1 MKSSLHRRTV
11 LRGLAWGVPA
21 AIALPT
27 LDIMLN
33 GNGTAYAN
41 GAQLPL
47 RLGIWYW
54 GSGVHR
60 GRFFPGQTGSNW
72 ELTPE
77 LAPLA
82 EVRDHLNVLSGYDI
96 KSDGIV
102 HHVGTAVM
110 KTGRNYIHL
119 GGGTFDTDVAVH
131 SFDVSVAESMGSD
144 LPFSRLDVGVYSD
157 GLFKGEGLNTR
168 ALSHAGPNRP
178 NYAETNPSAVFERL
192 FAEQSVGIHQLGRE
206 SVLDAVAEDAN
217 ALIPKLGA
225 SDRARVE
232 QHLEAIRSIER
243 RLDPG
248 ADGCQA
254 PTHPGVGAPDPVRPD
269 MVLNNELM
277 VDLVGV
283 ALACDLT
290 RVFTFRHHGWTDDP
304 VFWHLGG
311 ANDTH
316 HNLTHNEAGDQPTVR
331 SINEF
336 TMGEFAKLLE
346 RLASTPEGDGS
357 ILDQCAIMAYSE
369 VGEGRNHSREDIPI
383 IVAGR
388 AGGALR
394 TGLHHRGSRESA
406 TKVHLTLVRALG
418 LDWPSFGHNENE
430 VDSTISEIEAF

>member
-1 MKSSLHRRTV
+1 MKSTLGRRTL
-11 LRGLAWGVPA
+11 LRGLAGGISA

-41 GAQLPL
+41 GAALPV

-60 GRFFPGQTGSNW
+60 GRFFPRQVGPDW

-82 EVRDHLNVLSGYDI
+82 DVRDHINVLSGYDI

-110 KTGRNYIHL
+110 KTGQNYIHL
-119 GGGTFDTDVAVH
+119 GGGTFDTDVAAP
-131 SFDVSVAESMGSD
+131 SFDVRVAESLGAGSRF
-144 LPFSRLDVGVYSD
+144 PRLDLGVFSD
-157 GLFKGEGLNTR
+157 GVFKGEGLNTR
-168 ALSHAGPNRP
+168 ALSHEGPSRP
-178 NYAETNPSAVFERL
+178 NYAETNPTAVFERL
-192 FAEQSVGIHQLGRE
+192 FAEQSVGIHQLGRK
-206 SVLDAVAEDAN
+206 SVLDAVAGDVE
-217 ALIPKLGA
+217 ALMPKLGA
-225 SDRARVE
+225 SDQMRVE
-232 QHLEAIRSIER
+232 QHLDAIRAIER
-243 RLDPG
+243 RLGDS
-248 ADGCQA
+248 AHGCEA
-254 PTHPGVGAPDPVRPD
+254 PMHPGVGAPDPTRPD

-277 VDLVGV
+277 VDLLAV
-283 ALACDLT
+283 ALSCDLT

-311 ANDTH
+311 ARDTH

-336 TMGEFAKLLE
+336 TMGELAKLLQ
-346 RLASTPEGDGS
+346 RLASTPEGDGTL
-357 ILDQCAIMAYSE
+357 LDNCAMMAYSE
-369 VGEGRNHSREDIPI
+369 VSEGRDHGREDIPI
-383 IVAGR
+383 ILAGR

-394 TGLHHRGSRESA
+394 TGLHHRGNRESA

-418 LDWPSFGHNENE
+418 LDWASFGRNENE
-430 VDSTISEIEAF
+430 VNSTISELEV